1 MSLSHVHDNSPL
13 FREARITA
21 RSKASLRASRD
32 SKARRRQP
40 GREFRRKQ
48 SGSREARWRLTLEEG
63 ILEEGTLE
71 EGTPEEA
78 IPEEAILAEAIPVAA
93 IAAEA
98 IMAEVIRAEAIPA
111 EVMRRPC
118 WR

>member
-63 ILEEGTLE
+63 ILEEGT
-71 EGTPEEA
+71 PEEA

>member
-21 RSKASLRASRD
+21 SSKASLRASRD

-63 ILEEGTLE
+63 ILE